1 MASTIVRLSSNQ
13 KQFIDKF
20 SQLIIR
26 ESSDLVNTTSDAQL
40 SDWQREDMT
49 FTKKMTLSQDP
60 FDKRLVQLYK
70 IRRAETRK
78 NIDAVT
84 AEESAEQ
91 SSSSKPPDSFAQ
103 EVSSFSQISNSHQDS
118 HINPFADS

>member
-1 MASTIVRLSSNQ
+1 
-13 KQFIDKF
+13 
-20 SQLIIR
+20 
-26 ESSDLVNTTSDAQL
+26 
-40 SDWQREDMT
+40 
-49 FTKKMTLSQDP
+49 MTLSQDP

-78 NIDAVT
+78 NTDAVT

-103 EVSSFSQISNSHQDS
+103 EVSSFSQISKSHQDS
-118 HINPFADS
+118 HINPFADSEEKSDEADAKSHADKESKKCSLPEIGPSRI